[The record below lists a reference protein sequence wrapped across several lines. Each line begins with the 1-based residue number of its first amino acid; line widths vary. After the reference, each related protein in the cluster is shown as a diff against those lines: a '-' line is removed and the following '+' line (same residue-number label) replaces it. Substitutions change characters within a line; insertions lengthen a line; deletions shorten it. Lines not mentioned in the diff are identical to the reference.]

1 MDYNYLQQIF
11 GKQNEDDNPLPAIRL
26 LKANHAPFIISFLYQ
41 EFKTNNKIT
50 IPNYILI
57 NHLADYI
64 ENIDDNQTD
73 LNLLGN
79 NIEKAKKYIDDWSNN
94 EYIRKYP
101 DETGEQLH
109 ELTSY
114 SEKIIKWLENL
125 KPKEFI
131 GTESR
136 LKDIINRLKELISE
150 STEDPKKKIKEL
162 NEKKE
167 NVVKEIDR
175 QIRNI
180 KQTWKVD
187 SAFSII
193 QIKERFENIS
203 EDARNLLSDFKEVE
217 NNFGRITKQI
227 IEKQLN
233 DYTNKGKL
241 LKYMLDET
249 EALEESSQGKSFY
262 AFYDFLRFETG
273 QTELD
278 KLLVETYSLI
288 SKKNIDNTDK
298 FLKNLKFHLLDAGKK
313 VNFSNNKLIEKL
325 SRTLSDKNLKDRK
338 KADEITKEIQKLAL
352 QLSNKN
358 IKIDN
363 FLELEGEP
371 IINLISSLQLQFE
384 PNKTITKFE
393 NFPQTNTEKEDTF
406 FDDLFNQFEVNKKKL
421 SNNIRKTLLTR
432 QAVSLKE
439 ILNLYP
445 IKKGIPELLTY
456 FSIASESENHIIESK
471 NKDIVIISETDNKK
485 ISIPRVIYTK

>member
-298 FLKNLKFHLLDAGKK
+298 FLKNLKF
-313 VNFSNNKLIEKL
+313 
-325 SRTLSDKNLKDRK
+325 
-338 KADEITKEIQKLAL
+338 
-352 QLSNKN
+352 
-358 IKIDN
+358 
-363 FLELEGEP
+363 
-371 IINLISSLQLQFE
+371 
-384 PNKTITKFE
+384 
-393 NFPQTNTEKEDTF
+393 TEKEDTF